1 MTTTVINNMFI
12 IISNI
17 NLQYQHYHKESTV
30 STLTPSC
37 LRWPSWWASSSRTML
52 ASFFQT
58 RSTHLPFPGDLS
70 CLMKMQRKWTFANW
84 DMMIMMPGILANFVN
99 DDSSDCKSWCQIFI
113 IHYWIFILRKQHTNS
128 NTKSHSVDYN
138 LLPQVIFSSERLESV
153 LYSTTLAK
161 NISRSQSYVLSVLNF
176 PIQQTPNSGAKTPMW
191 KIPMAMKTLILC
203 KTSTTDWTRSEQL
216 MIS

>member
-1 MTTTVINNMFI
+1 MTTTVINNIFI

-17 NLQYQHYHKESTV
+17 NLQYQHYHKESSV

-58 RSTHLPFPGDLS
+58 RSTHLPFPGEIS
-70 CLMKMQRKWTFANW
+70 CLIKMQKIDFWKM
-84 DMMIMMPGILANFVN
+84 DMMIMMPRILANFVN

-138 LLPQVIFSSERLESV
+138 LLPQVILFIRETWK
-153 LYSTTLAK
+153 YSTTLAK

-203 KTSTTDWTRSEQL
+203 KTSTTGWTRSEQL